1 MTQKILRAKKCN
13 YNSSMSLKML
23 RSSQQM
29 SNKDKEKMLIKLT
42 TKVLQNSRKASA
54 SPLVFL
60 DTIRLYA
67 P

>member
-1 MTQKILRAKKCN
+1 
-13 YNSSMSLKML
+13 
-23 RSSQQM
+23 M